1 MERKYVS
8 KNGVVERT
16 RYVVGDR
23 ATPRNRKRNKSTLRK
38 EEQNFNS
45 AIRRVARILNC
56 NFDSSAI
63 LLTLDYSPEGMGK
76 LCASL
81 PEPER
86 IFSEKLSGKVGAIGA
101 WTSHENGKR
110 IRERE
115 EEKENEKIGETF
127 ASLRE
132 AAEHQFILWFRR
144 IKRKVSERI
153 KMLAVT
159 SDIDHETGEL
169 VRLHHHVVLQGE
181 GLSWDLIRKEWKLGS
196 MDIRQL
202 RNQPDYTPIAVYLMR
217 QVRQQ
222 PDKKKYRVSR
232 GMEMPEMTER
242 EVLGRAEMK
251 APAGATVFERGAFST
266 DNVTQY
272 IRYLPRPRKRRK
284 NDEFSKIQGDP
295 PEL

>member
-56 NFDSSAI
+56 NFDSSAL
-63 LLTLDYSPEGMGK
+63 LLTLDYSTDGMGK
-76 LCASL
+76 LCTSL
-81 PEPER
+81 PECER
-86 IFSEKLSGKVGAIGA
+86 KILENLSRRIGAIGG
-101 WTSHENGKR
+101 WTSKENGKR
-110 IRERE
+110 KKERQE
-115 EEKENEKIGETF
+115 EDEAEEIGAAF

-132 AAEHQFILWFRR
+132 AAEHQFLLWFRR
-144 IKRKVSERI
+144 IKRKLGAKI
-153 KMLAVT
+153 KILAVT
-159 SDIDHETGEL
+159 SDIDHETGEV

-181 GLSWDLIRKEWKLGS
+181 GLSWDLIREEWKLGS
-196 MDIRQL
+196 VDIRQL

-217 QVRQQ
+217 QVRRQ

-266 DNVTQY
+266 DNVSQY
-272 IRYLPRPRKRRK
+272 IRYLPKPKKRRK
-284 NDEFSKIQGDP
+284 SDEFSEIQGDP
-295 PEL
+295 PDL